1 MLQTCVG
8 LRRMW
13 IKKRTIHKWI
23 NQDKQERERGERGKG
38 GFSKRCRKKV
48 MEEEKIEEIK
58 EHTIFK
64 YLPNLII

>member
-1 MLQTCVG
+1 MWVYGECG
-8 LRRMW
+8 L
-13 IKKRTIHKWI
+13 KKELFTNGLIRTNKR
-23 NQDKQERERGERGKG
+23 ERERGERGKG

>member
-8 LRRMW
+8 LRECGL
-13 IKKRTIHKWI
+13 KKELFTNGLIRTNK
-23 NQDKQERERGERGKG
+23 RERGERGKG

-48 MEEEKIEEIK
+48 MEEKIEEIK